1 MPGPR
6 NTIGPPHAHR
16 ILDRRTAL
24 AQIGGAMALGCAA
37 PSLAHPT
44 GKKDHRMTWF
54 ALATRAGADG
64 PRPVI
69 QVGDAFHDL
78 HDAAAAHGFAAAA
91 GDVSAIIRDW
101 EVRREGLFALARAL
115 EGVST
120 GMEAPKLAA
129 PFEPRRIFAAASNFI
144 EHAEEMQTKLAAK
157 ADSEPYIFLKTIESV
172 VGPGELVVVPP
183 QVSRPDW
190 EVELGVVL
198 GRSGKNVAVGDAHAM
213 IAGYTIV
220 NDVSARDRTRRSDF
234 PFSHDWFRGKSFDSF
249 TPLGPVFV
257 PRDCL
262 GDPHDIRLGLKVND
276 VVMQDGNTSEMI
288 FNIYEQIAY
297 LSAILELRA
306 GDLIASGTPAGV
318 GMGRGVFLKD
328 GDVMTAWVD
337 GIGSLRNAVSAPH
350 LPKGA

>member
-1 MPGPR
+1 MPRSPATPR
-6 NTIGPPHAHR
+6 AADC
-16 ILDRRTAL
+16 DRRTAL
-24 AQIGGAMALGCAA
+24 AALAAAALGWPASGFA
-37 PSLAHPT
+37 RSFR
-44 GKKDHRMTWF
+44 KKDHRMTWF
-54 ALATRAGADG
+54 ALATRATPEG
-64 PRPVI
+64 PRPTI

-78 HDAAAAHGFAAAA
+78 GDAAQAHGASGLAA
-91 GDVSAIIRDW
+91 DVSAIIRHWDA
-101 EVRREGLFALARAL
+101 RRDGLFALARSLSVA
-115 EGVST
+115 GGTVS
-120 GMEAPKLAA
+120 APQLLA

-157 ADSEPYIFLKTIESV
+157 AESEPYIFLKTIESI
-172 VGPGELVVVPP
+172 VGPGDTVVVPS

-198 GRSGKNVAVGDAHAM
+198 GRSGKNIAAADAHDL

-234 PFSHDWFRGKSFDSF
+234 PFSHDWFRGKSYDSF

-262 GDPHDIRLGLKVND
+262 GDPHDIRLGLKVNGET
-276 VVMQDGNTSEMI
+276 MQDGNTSEMI

-297 LSAILELRA
+297 LSAVLELRA

-318 GMGRGVFLKD
+318 GMGRGIFLKD
-328 GDVMTAWVD
+328 SDVMSAWVE
-337 GIGSLRNAVSAPH
+337 GIGELQNPVAAPH
-350 LPKGA
+350 LPRDA

>member
-1 MPGPR
+1 
-6 NTIGPPHAHR
+6 
-16 ILDRRTAL
+16 
-24 AQIGGAMALGCAA
+24 MALGCAA
-37 PSLAHPT
+37 PTLAHST
-44 GKKDHRMTWF
+44 GKKDRRMTWF
-54 ALATRAGADG
+54 ALATRATPEG
-64 PRPVI
+64 PRPTI
-69 QVGDAFHDL
+69 QVGDSFHDL
-78 HDAAAAHGFAAAA
+78 HDAASALGHAAVA

-101 EVRREGLFALARAL
+101 DTRREGLFSLARGLGNAS
-115 EGVST
+115 GAIA
-120 GMEAPKLAA
+120 APKLMA
-129 PFEPRRIFAAASNFI
+129 PFEPRRIFGAASNFI

-157 ADSEPYIFLKTIESV
+157 AESEPYIFLKTVESV
-172 VGPGELVVVPP
+172 VGPGETVVVPP

-198 GRSGKNVAVGDAHAM
+198 GKSGKNVAVDAAHDL

-220 NDVSARDRTRRSDF
+220 NDVSARDRTRRTDF

-262 GDPHDIRLGLKVND
+262 GDPHDIRLGLKVNGEA
-276 VVMQDGNTSEMI
+276 MQDGNTSEMI

-297 LSAILELRA
+297 LSTILELKA

-328 GDVMTAWVD
+328 GDVMSAWVE
-337 GIGSLRNAVSAPH
+337 GVGELVSPVSAPH
-350 LPKGA
+350 LPRN

>member
-1 MPGPR
+1 MSVAR
-6 NTIGPPHAHR
+6 NTIGAFATQR
-16 ILDRRTAL
+16 MLDRRTAL
-24 AQIGGAMALGCAA
+24 AQIGGAMALGCTA
-37 PSLAHPT
+37 PTFAHSPQ
-44 GKKDHRMTWF
+44 KKDRRMTWF

-78 HDAAAAHGFAAAA
+78 HDAAAAHGFAAVA

-101 EVRREGLFALARAL
+101 DARRDALFALARAL
-115 EGVST
+115 GGVS
-120 GMEAPKLAA
+120 GAIAAPKLAA

-172 VGPGELVVVPP
+172 VGPGDTVVVPP
-183 QVSRPDW
+183 QVARPDW

-198 GRSGKNVAVGDAHAM
+198 GRSGKNVAVADAHAM

-262 GDPHDIRLGLKVND
+262 DDPHTIRLGLKVNGAT
-276 VVMQDGNTSEMI
+276 MQDGNTSEMI

-297 LSAILELRA
+297 LSTILELRA

-318 GMGRGVFLKD
+318 GMGRGVFLQD
-328 GDVMTAWVD
+328 GDVMTAWID
-337 GIGSLRNAVSAPH
+337 GIGELANPVAAPH
-350 LPKGA
+350 LPKEA